1 MRLRHL
7 IELKGTQAQPIRH
20 VSIKGFTFRHASRTF
35 MDTREPLLRS
45 DWTIYRGG
53 AVLFHGAE
61 DCVLEDCHFDQVGG
75 NAVFID
81 DYNRSIHIKGCHIS
95 DAGASGVAF
104 VGHPSAVRSPLFEY
118 HQRQSVHDIDM
129 GKGPQNDRYPADCI
143 VEDCLIYRTGRV
155 EKQSAPIQ
163 ISMSMGITVRHC
175 SIYEVPRAG
184 INVSEGTWGGHVIE
198 YCDVFDTV
206 LETGDHGAFNAW
218 GRDRYWRLNDMDLN
232 ELNQGTGEEKSE
244 LPVLDAVKPIVIRN
258 SRWRC
263 DYGWDID
270 LDDGSSNYHIYNN
283 VCLSGGIKLREGFY
297 RICENNIMVNNS
309 FHPHVWFRGSDDI
322 FRRNIVFTPYK
333 PIRVEKPWG
342 TECDWN
348 LLHDPER
355 KESEPARQLQQQSG
369 RDAHSIQAD
378 ARFVDLEN
386 GDYRVC
392 EDSPALQL
400 GFQNFSMD
408 QFGVQKPELKALART
423 PKIPALG
430 LQAKD
435 SSRSAKLVFWD
446 KCTVKNVV
454 GLGEVSA
461 AGLPEETG
469 VIVEALPW
477 GCWQIGAGLQV
488 YDVIIGIN
496 GNKVHAVEDLLQLY
510 SEVEPGQ
517 TFTIDIFRGQRKQE
531 IKCQK
536 KQ

>member
-1 MRLRHL
+1 
-7 IELKGTQAQPIRH
+7 
-20 VSIKGFTFRHASRTF
+20 
-35 MDTREPLLRS
+35 
-45 DWTIYRGG
+45 
-53 AVLFHGAE
+53 
-61 DCVLEDCHFDQVGG
+61 
-75 NAVFID
+75 
-81 DYNRSIHIKGCHIS
+81 
-95 DAGASGVAF
+95 
-104 VGHPSAVRSPLFEY
+104 
-118 HQRQSVHDIDM
+118 
-129 GKGPQNDRYPADCI
+129 
-143 VEDCLIYRTGRV
+143 
-155 EKQSAPIQ
+155 
-163 ISMSMGITVRHC
+163 
-175 SIYEVPRAG
+175 
-184 INVSEGTWGGHVIE
+184 
-198 YCDVFDTV
+198 
-206 LETGDHGAFNAW
+206 
-218 GRDRYWRLNDMDLN
+218 MDLN